1 MDAAL
6 LGSMWTGGLGVLTLI
21 VSRIRCIYKRTP
33 DGECMPSCGC
43 TEGKLREDHEEVTI
57 HEVTI
62 GDTPAILLLPRK

>member
-21 VSRIRCIYKRTP
+21 ISRIRCIYKRDA
-33 DGECMPSCGC
+33 DGNCMPQCGC
-43 TEGKLREDHEEVTI
+43 TEKTLREDHEEVTV